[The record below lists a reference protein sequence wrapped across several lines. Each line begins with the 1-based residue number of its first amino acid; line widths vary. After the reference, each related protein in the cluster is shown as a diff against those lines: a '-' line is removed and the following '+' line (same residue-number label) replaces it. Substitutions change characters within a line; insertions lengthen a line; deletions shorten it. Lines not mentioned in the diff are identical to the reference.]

1 MRGDRGT
8 PHPDVREQG
17 ERVGREVGEAWC
29 ERVGRMRR
37 WGGCYSGVVES
48 GGGDGSAM
56 LRDLNMREERAGT
69 GVGGCGCYR
78 TGSVGD
84 SRGVARPTGIS
95 AAVAPALDSGTTQ
108 HTQTHT
114 TGGRQSH

>member
-1 MRGDRGT
+1 
-8 PHPDVREQG
+8 
-17 ERVGREVGEAWC
+17 
-29 ERVGRMRR
+29 MRR
-37 WGGCYSGVVES
+37 WGGCYSGVVET

-84 SRGVARPTGIS
+84 GRGVARPTGIS
-95 AAVAPALDSGTTQ
+95 AAVAPALESGTT
-108 HTQTHT
+108 HTNAHNRRQAIALTCGRIVALIHRDCHT
-114 TGGRQSH
+114 KRTKTR